1 MLLLFGLLPA
11 IALSY
16 QALTIQPTE
25 ASSGSLRQQKRRRIL
40 AKIPTDASVLIN
52 ITRADMPATPDILD
66 LGKRSTKALERC
78 LSDNVDES
86 NRSLCAMVLAA
97 LGDRRALP
105 TLQTALDDWE
115 PPVRYWV
122 VAALGA
128 MPDSSSVKPLIK
140 LYRRKDEKAYIRT
153 AVLRALGTISDQH
166 VVRFLRKELVRKPK
180 DKDSDARPELFD
192 ALWSNR
198 HLVAR
203 NTLIADTRKA
213 LASDNNSLALSA
225 TLAAAEL
232 RAPRLAGALIPLMEH
247 QWAEVRNKAVYAL
260 GRIGDKKATKAL
272 LARLPKV
279 RDARMLNNIAFAL
292 ERLDKKSFYQSI
304 KQVIE
309 HKQAVIRLNAAFV
322 LGDVKHPEG
331 LPMLQKALQD
341 ASDYVRTSAIVAVG
355 KLGTTNQA
363 QRAQAIGAL
372 EPLTKHANLSVRE
385 EAVYAIHKLT
395 KGGRADLVHKLL
407 FAKLNDRK
415 QRTARE
421 RAAITLGKTGDMRVR
436 RYLLDCLL
444 KHGCS
449 LDDVKAFFTKNATA
463 SDKGR
468 LLLSWSRG
476 ELWLD
481 ELVAQVK
488 PAGTLPLARSVL
500 EDAWARPRASN
511 TRSALLLLGG
521 VGDASLTA
529 LLTRRANT
537 KKTWPRLHARV
548 ALTRLGDGAAAN
560 KLIAEVGNLPSSY
573 LPHFAHVVRD
583 IKEPKIRSQLDSKL
597 EALQKSPDAQIALA
611 VAAIRLRW
619 FPDKAIYRFIDGLAS
634 PQALERDIAEA
645 YLNWNKGKRVTWLL
659 RRALAREGRVATRN
673 RLRAILDRRN

>member
-1 MLLLFGLLPA
+1 
-11 IALSY
+11 
-16 QALTIQPTE
+16 
-25 ASSGSLRQQKRRRIL
+25 
-40 AKIPTDASVLIN
+40 
-52 ITRADMPATPDILD
+52 
-66 LGKRSTKALERC
+66 
-78 LSDNVDES
+78 
-86 NRSLCAMVLAA
+86 MVLAS
-97 LGDRRALP
+97 LGDRRALS

-128 MPDSSSVKPLIK
+128 MPDPSSVKPLIK
-140 LYRRKDEKAYIRT
+140 LYRRKDEKPYVRT
-153 AVLRALGTISDQH
+153 AVLKALGNISHQQ
-166 VVRFLRKELVRKPK
+166 VVRFLRKELAKKPK
-180 DKDSDARPELFD
+180 DKGADVRPELFD

-232 RAPRLAGALIPLMEH
+232 RAPRLGAALIPLMEH
-247 QWAEVRNKAVYAL
+247 QWAEVSNKAVYAL

-309 HKQAVIRLNAAFV
+309 HKQAIIRLNAAFV

-331 LPMLQKALQD
+331 LPMLQKALLD

-355 KLGTTNQA
+355 KLGSTNQA
-363 QRAQAIGAL
+363 QRQQAISAL

-385 EAVYAIHKLT
+385 EAVYAIHALT
-395 KGGRADLVHKLL
+395 KGGRADLVHKIL
-407 FAKLNDRK
+407 FAKLDDRK
-415 QRTARE
+415 QRASRE
-421 RAAITLGKTGDMRVR
+421 RAAITLGKAGDGRVR

-444 KHGCS
+444 SYGCS
-449 LDDVKAFFTKNATA
+449 LDDVKAFFSKNATA

-468 LLLSWSRG
+468 LLLSWARG
-476 ELWLD
+476 GFWLD

-488 PAGTLPLARSVL
+488 PAGALPVARSVL
-500 EDAWARPRASN
+500 EDAWASPRATN
-511 TRSALLLLGG
+511 TRSALMLLGG

-548 ALTRLGDGAAAN
+548 ALARLGDSAAAS
-560 KLIAEVGNLPSSY
+560 KLVAEVGNLPSSY
-573 LPHFAHVVRD
+573 LPHFAHIVRD
-583 IKEPKIRSQLDSKL
+583 ISEPKIRSQLDPKL
-597 EALQKSPDAQIALA
+597 ETLQKGADAQVALA

-619 FPDKAIYRFIDGLAS
+619 FPDKAIFRFIDGLAS
-634 PQALERDIAEA
+634 PRALEREIAEQ
-645 YLNWNKGKRVTWLL
+645 YLDWNKGKRVTWLL
-659 RRALAREGRVATRN
+659 RRALAREGRVATRD